1 MVVPIEVTELFKLN
15 KFTED
20 IKWLIYKNLWK
31 HLYCIKSE
39 MKKELLSK
47 ANLINSINKFK
58 NIFKPDEFLSYE
70 EDIDGLT
77 VRIINYT
84 NYLDAIIYNLY
95 MLFNNENNN
104 ENNTKLKFNYICSIL
119 DLDDE
124 NLTVM
129 NIALVLDVDSA
140 YADSAYVDSAYA
152 DSQIEKKKILL
163 EKWNTLTSEEQIKF
177 YENIN
182 EHDFNHYSMI
192 V

>member
-31 HLYCIKSE
+31 HLYCIKNE
-39 MKKELLSK
+39 MKNELLSK

-58 NIFKPDEFLSYE
+58 NIFKPNEFLSYE

-104 ENNTKLKFNYICSIL
+104 ENNTELKFNYICSIS

-124 NLTVM
+124 HLTV
-129 NIALVLDVDSA
+129 NIALVLDVDSVNV
-140 YADSAYVDSAYA
+140 DSVNVDSVYVDN
-152 DSQIEKKKILL
+152 QIEKKKILL
-163 EKWNTLTSEEQIKF
+163 KKWNTLTSEEQIKF

-182 EHDFNHYSMI
+182 EHEFNHYSMI

>member
-20 IKWLIYKNLWK
+20 IKWLIYKSLWK

-39 MKKELLSK
+39 MKNELLSK
-47 ANLINSINKFK
+47 AILINSIYKFK
-58 NIFKPDEFLSYE
+58 NIFKPNEFLSYE
-70 EDIDGLT
+70 EDIDGLA
-77 VRIINYT
+77 VRIVNYT

-104 ENNTKLKFNYICSIL
+104 ENNNTELTFNYICSITNL
-119 DLDDE
+119 NDE
-124 NLTVM
+124 NLTM

-140 YADSAYVDSAYA
+140 YADN
-152 DSQIEKKKILL
+152 QMGKKKILL
-163 EKWNTLTSEEQIKF
+163 KKWNTLTSEEQETF

-182 EHDFNHYSMI
+182 MNSI
-192 V
+192 ITQ

>member
-31 HLYCIKSE
+31 HLYCIKNE
-39 MKKELLSK
+39 MKNELLSK

-58 NIFKPDEFLSYE
+58 NIFKPNEFLSYE
-70 EDIDGLT
+70 EDIDGLI

-104 ENNTKLKFNYICSIL
+104 ENNTELKFNYICSIS

-124 NLTVM
+124 HLTV
-129 NIALVLDVDSA
+129 NIALVLDVDSVN
-140 YADSAYVDSAYA
+140 VDN
-152 DSQIEKKKILL
+152 QIEKKKILL
-163 EKWNTLTSEEQIKF
+163 KKWNTLTSEEQIKF

-182 EHDFNHYSMI
+182 EHEFNHYSMI